1 MVNQESDKGFLA
13 EDLPL
18 LECGGSPPLF
28 FHPRRIIKA
37 VTVHGDSPKELER
50 LFFSY

>member
-13 EDLPL
+13 EE
-18 LECGGSPPLF
+18 ECGGSPPLF